1 MVCWCQWRC
10 WMGWKPANLSSSPGF
25 LIEGMN
31 RISVDLS
38 SNWFSRNLFS
48 SCMMDLGSVKVY
60 VNCRDSSIEALFVGE
75 RSSFK
80 ASHHDIQA
88 EKVYIRFPLSISVV
102 SFSVQEEAEQHYTKY
117 RKIYCKICIHDYV
130 CMHANTLHCAQYTRA
145 TKLI

>member
-1 MVCWCQWRC
+1 MFPVP
-10 WMGWKPANLSSSPGF
+10 GTSGF

-48 SCMMDLGSVKVY
+48 SCMMDLGSAKVY

-88 EKVYIRFPLSISVV
+88 KKVYIRFPLSISVV

-117 RKIYCKICIHDYV
+117 TAKYVFMIMYV
-130 CMHANTLHCAQYTRA
+130 CMQTHCIALNTLEPLNWSKFPAGTPKA
-145 TKLI
+145 FIVLMPT